1 MKNQK
6 RVKRKK
12 FYVTSLVLPNYHA
25 YKKDVNGYKN
35 SSHCFPDDFIT
46 CTPAA
51 FSVCKE
57 NQKGKV
63 KP

>member
-12 FYVTSLVLPNYHA
+12 FYVTSLVLPNYHT

-35 SSHCFPDDFIT
+35 SSHCFPDDFINRRKT
-46 CTPAA
+46 AKNLVD
-51 FSVCKE
+51 SRK
-57 NQKGKV
+57 N
-63 KP
+63 